1 MSTLDAVVRHTLSRQ
16 PFFFPPSGD
25 TGTATVAPPTSGTC
39 GGGSTTSATSS
50 PSTSSSNIPSV
61 PPVVRNKK
69 GIEWDDLLADFE
81 SAKYDQWL
89 LNDPSHHQIGPVVAR
104 KCIDIDTM

>member
-1 MSTLDAVVRHTLSRQ
+1 VSILIQWLLMESMDMDPMFADELLKQLPH
-16 PFFFPPSGD
+16 
-25 TGTATVAPPTSGTC
+25 
-39 GGGSTTSATSS
+39 
-50 PSTSSSNIPSV
+50 